1 MSGRTLEPPASG
13 EEPRVAPLLRIRGVS
28 KDFPGVRALDAV
40 DLDLEAGQVHAV
52 VGENGAGKSTLMKI
66 LAGAYQP
73 DAGSLE
79 IDGRPYAP
87 ADPQDAIRHGVSLIY
102 QEQQLLPHLSIGEN
116 VLLGRLP
123 RRGPFVDWGRARRRA
138 NELLASVGLEL
149 DPDAQIGPLGAAQK
163 QMIEIAR
170 ALSVDARIIVM
181 DEPTASLS
189 DREIER
195 LFTIIRDLKA
205 RGVAFLYVSHR
216 LEELERIGDIVT
228 VLRDGRVVH
237 RGRLGALPL
246 DQLIRHIVGRPIETY
261 FPEREVTIDE
271 PVLRVEGLRRAGVLH
286 DIAFEV
292 RAGEVL
298 GVAGLVGSGRTE
310 MARAIFGADPSE
322 GRVTVLGRPV
332 RPGRPD
338 SAARAGLGLI
348 PEERKTEGL
357 VLGLSVVDNIA
368 LPSLDRLSRWGLFNW
383 RAARAES
390 RDRVRGLRIRTP
402 SLDTQVESLSGGNQ
416 QKIVIAKWLAGRPRV
431 LIFDE
436 PTKGID
442 IGAKVEVYRV
452 INELA
457 GAGVAIVL
465 ISSEMPEVLA
475 MSDRIMVMR
484 QGRIAGFVN
493 AREATQERLFAL
505 AVGHGEADVA

>member
-1 MSGRTLEPPASG
+1 MERAPT
-13 EEPRVAPLLRIRGVS
+13 PLLRIRGVS
-28 KDFPGVRALDAV
+28 KDFPGVRALDSV
-40 DLDLEAGQVHAV
+40 DLDLDAAQVHAV

-66 LAGAYQP
+66 LAGAYRP
-73 DAGSLE
+73 DSGSLE
-79 IDGRPYAP
+79 IAGRPYVP
-87 ADPQDAIRHGVSLIY
+87 ADPRDAMRHGVSLIY
-102 QEQQLLPHLSIGEN
+102 QEQELIPHLSIGEN

-123 RRGPFVDWGRARRRA
+123 RRGPLVDWVRARRRA
-138 NELLASVGLEL
+138 AELLAAVGLEL
-149 DPDAQIGPLGAAQK
+149 DPAASIGPLGAAQK
-163 QMIEIAR
+163 QLIEIAR
-170 ALSVDARIIVM
+170 ALSIEARIIVM

-189 DREIER
+189 GREIDR
-195 LFTIIRDLKA
+195 LFAIIRDLKA

-216 LEELERIGDIVT
+216 LEELEQIADVVT
-228 VLRDGRVVH
+228 VLRDGSVVH
-237 RGRLGALPL
+237 HGPLRALPL
-246 DQLIRHIVGRPIETY
+246 DQLIRHIVGRRIETY
-261 FPEREVTIDE
+261 FPARKATIGE
-271 PVLRVEGLRRAGVLH
+271 PVLRVVGLHRIGVLH
-286 DIAFEV
+286 DISLEV

-310 MARAIFGADPSE
+310 LARAIFGADRFD
-322 GRVTVLGRPV
+322 GGQVTVLGRPV

-338 SAARAGLGLI
+338 AAAHAGLALI

-357 VLGLSVVDNIA
+357 VLDLSVVDNIA
-368 LPSLDRLSRWGLFNW
+368 LPSLKRLSRWGLFDW

-390 RDRVRGLRIRTP
+390 RQRVDGLRIRTP
-402 SLDTQVESLSGGNQ
+402 SLDTRVESLSGGNQ
-416 QKIVIAKWLAGRPRV
+416 QKVVIAKWLAGQPRV

-442 IGAKVEVYRV
+442 IGAKVEVYRA

-457 GAGVAIVL
+457 EAGVAIVL

-493 AREATQERLFAL
+493 AREATQDRLFAL